1 MKSPKNRLH
10 SVMIMGATPAGISAA
25 NKLGE
30 LGIPVTLVDKDTDLN
45 EKLSD
50 ESYRL
55 ESGVTYN
62 YANRPGLIRILRN
75 SNIRCIL
82 PVTVNKIRHSQQ
94 GFNVKLERPQTYV
107 DPERCTLCGKCLEI
121 CPVENN
127 DKSKPVHI
135 NSRLSLPGRAMI
147 DKRME
152 PMCQSNCPL
161 GVNAQGYIALAK
173 AGKYKEALE
182 IIRNDNVLPAI
193 CGRICTHPCEE
204 ACRRSE
210 VDEAVAIRDIKRFVS
225 DASFDENEKLPEPPE
240 PFYDE
245 KIAVIGSG
253 PAGIAAAADLARQGF
268 SVTVFEKE
276 KEAGGLLR
284 YGIGPHR
291 LPRKVLDRELN
302 ILKSE
307 GVKFVTGRQV
317 HIPRDLDELK
327 KKYSAV
333 LLATGSWTDRRIG
346 APGEELKGVSGC
358 ISFLSKIYR
367 NENPELGKRIAVVG
381 DGNAAFDM
389 ARVLKRKGADVTIL
403 SWFKEES
410 IPADPHEVKGALEEG
425 IKIKDECQVVEF
437 LGAEGKLQGVRLKP
451 TQPGPPDEKGIAWP
465 KLIPGSESFEE
476 SFDQVFVA
484 IGQMGAYQNTPADT
498 DLKVTGYGYIDID
511 ADNKT
516 GMESVY
522 AAGDAVTGASSVVRA
537 MANGRYAAAKIMKNL
552 ADITSPWKIKPERPE
567 DADYR
572 PLSDILEKAPRQKM
586 EETSPAAREGNFDE
600 VAMGYSEEQ
609 LFNEAA
615 RCLQCGHCSQCL
627 ECITACAANNA
638 IVHDETVKRL
648 TENSGVLI
656 VADPSMARDIKGE
669 DVIRAYGPSSAK
681 GDVHA
686 MIQRGFA
693 AAAKAMMLL
702 KEASPS
708 YKGHGTSYIP
718 FDTGLTDE
726 IRVGVFT
733 CRCNDSFGWADE
745 MSYYLDGLVAR
756 PEIAHAEAL
765 NSACVPEGITRIL
778 DVVREKA
785 LTRVVL
791 ASCVCCPLDY
801 VCSACTDQR
810 SRLKDGLFNG
820 TGISRS
826 MVQTCNL
833 RGEVLRLVEQ
843 DKNLAVESFKGL
855 IDRSI
860 GRASKL
866 MPFPA
871 PARNFN
877 FTTAVIGQTEAAVTS
892 AATLARLGIEVY
904 MFGTVKRPLKSCP
917 KHPNI
922 HGFIDSEVTAVS
934 GTLGD
939 FSVKVN
945 YGGVDRTFTVG
956 SVILG
961 EKSRNI
967 ALYHTHGDLPAK
979 TVQSKMQKENATD
992 VPFLNPGSTSIS
1004 GLYLADP
1011 PGMQISKQTQGL
1023 AAATLAAIAIPR
1035 GPRQY
1040 RGFLVTINQNLCRSC
1055 GRCLQVCPYQA
1066 ISLTP
1071 NDVGAYVAS
1080 VDSML
1085 CKGCGNCISVC
1096 PCNAADSPYRDQAY
1110 LEQTLEELLLDY
1122 RLDN

>member
-30 LGIPVTLVDKDTDLN
+30 LGIPVTLVDKDVDLN
-45 EKLSD
+45 EKLAD

-82 PVTVNKIRHSQQ
+82 PVQVSKIRHSQQ

-121 CPVENN
+121 CPVINEDN
-127 DKSKPVHI
+127 SKPVQI

-152 PMCQSNCPL
+152 PLCQSNCPL

-173 AGKYKEALE
+173 AGRYKEALE

-193 CGRICTHPCEE
+193 CGRICTHPCED

-225 DASFDENEKLPEPPE
+225 DAAFDDSEKLPDPPE
-240 PFYDE
+240 PVYDE

-291 LPRKVLDRELN
+291 LPRKILDRELN

-307 GVKFVTGRQV
+307 GVKFVTDRNV
-317 HIPRDLDELK
+317 HIPRDLEELK
-327 KKYSAV
+327 KTYSAV
-333 LLATGSWTDRRIG
+333 LLATGSWSDRRIG

-358 ISFLSKIYR
+358 ISFLGKIYR
-367 NENPELGKRIAVVG
+367 DENPELGKKIAVVG

-389 ARVLKRKGADVTIL
+389 ARVLKRKGTDVTIL
-403 SWFKEES
+403 SWFKEEC
-410 IPADPHEVKGALEEG
+410 IPADPHEIKGALEEG

-437 LGAEGKLQGVRLKP
+437 LGAEGRLQGVRLKP
-451 TQPGPPDEKGIAWP
+451 TEPGPPDDNGIAWP
-465 KLIPGSESFEE
+465 KIIPGSESFEE
-476 SFDQVFVA
+476 SYDQVFVA
-484 IGQMGAYQNTPADT
+484 IGQMGAYQNKASDS
-498 DLKVTGYGYIDID
+498 DFKVTEYGYIDID
-511 ADNKT
+511 AGNKT

-552 ADITSPWKIKPERPE
+552 VDITSPWKVKPERPE

-572 PLSDILEKAPRQKM
+572 PLSDQLEKDSREQMKESLPSER
-586 EETSPAAREGNFDE
+586 EENFDE
-600 VAMGYSEEQ
+600 VALGFTEDQ
-609 LFNEAA
+609 LLHEAS

-638 IVHDETVKRL
+638 IVHDETVQKV

-656 VADPSMARDIKGE
+656 VADPSMAKDIKGE

-726 IRVGVFT
+726 IRVGVFA
-733 CRCNDSFGWADE
+733 CRCNDSFGWADK
-745 MSYYLDGLVAR
+745 MTYYLDSLVAR

-765 NSACVPEGITRIL
+765 NSACIPDGITRIL

-826 MVQTCNL
+826 MLQTCNL
-833 RGEVLRLVEQ
+833 RGEVLRLMEQ
-843 DKNLAVESFKGL
+843 DEHLAVESFKGL
-855 IDRSI
+855 IDRSV

-866 MPFPA
+866 VPFPA
-871 PARNFN
+871 PERNFN

-892 AATLARLGIEVY
+892 ANTLARLGIEVY

-917 KHPNI
+917 KHSNI

-934 GTLGD
+934 GTLGN
-939 FSVKVN
+939 FSVKVK
-945 YGGVDRTFTVG
+945 YGDVDRTFTVG

-967 ALYHTHGDLPAK
+967 ALYHTHGICRQRPYSQRCRK
-979 TVQSKMQKENATD
+979 RTQRMF
-992 VPFLNPGSTSIS
+992 PF
-1004 GLYLADP
+1004 
-1011 PGMQISKQTQGL
+1011 
-1023 AAATLAAIAIPR
+1023 
-1035 GPRQY
+1035 
-1040 RGFLVTINQNLCRSC
+1040 
-1055 GRCLQVCPYQA
+1055 
-1066 ISLTP
+1066 
-1071 NDVGAYVAS
+1071 
-1080 VDSML
+1080 
-1085 CKGCGNCISVC
+1085 
-1096 PCNAADSPYRDQAY
+1096 
-1110 LEQTLEELLLDY
+1110 
-1122 RLDN
+1122 